1 MWRGLRSS
9 FAGDKVKRAAAGV
22 EIINCVHLTEF
33 PLKGILRITMIHRR
47 QTLGCQFDTNSIFS
61 KGAGGAE
68 SKDKSG
74 ALEGLNV
81 TGERERERK
90 HVFEFM
96 LSSEPLKIDSN
107 CCRTS

>member
-33 PLKGILRITMIHRR
+33 PLKGITMIHRR
-47 QTLGCQFDTNSIFS
+47 QTLLGCQFDTNSIFS

-68 SKDKSG
+68 SKDKCG

-81 TGERERERK
+81 TGEREREETC
-90 HVFEFM
+90 F
-96 LSSEPLKIDSN
+96 
-107 CCRTS
+107 